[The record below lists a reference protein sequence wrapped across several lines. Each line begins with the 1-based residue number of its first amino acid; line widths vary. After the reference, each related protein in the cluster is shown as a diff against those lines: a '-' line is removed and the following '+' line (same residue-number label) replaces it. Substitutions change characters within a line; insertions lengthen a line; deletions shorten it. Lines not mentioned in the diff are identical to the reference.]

1 MRFVLRSVPASRL
14 PTAPRWVIAVV
25 VAWGALVAGA
35 IWIARKYDADFVLC
49 QFKRL
54 TSRPCPGCGST
65 RGVLAL
71 IEGRPIDAWLWN
83 PLVMS
88 ALAVLASLTL
98 LRAVTAKRLVLD
110 LDGTARALLLGVGI
124 LAVAAN
130 WLWLWDRA

>member
-1 MRFVLRSVPASRL
+1 MRFTLRRVPASRL
-14 PTAPRWVIAVV
+14 PDAPRWVIAVV
-25 VAWGALVAGA
+25 AAWGALVGGSVWLAS
-35 IWIARKYDADFVLC
+35 KYDANFVLC

-54 TSRPCPGCGST
+54 TNRPCPGCGST

-88 ALAVLASLTL
+88 ALAVLASVTL
-98 LRAVTAKRLVLD
+98 LRAATAKRLVLD
-110 LDGTARALLLGVGI
+110 LDGTARALLLGVGV

>member
-1 MRFVLRSVPASRL
+1 MPE
-14 PTAPRWVIAVV
+14 APRWAIAVV
-25 VAWGALVAGA
+25 AVWGAVVAGSV
-35 IWIARKYDADFVLC
+35 WLARKYDANFVLC

-54 TSRPCPGCGST
+54 TDRPCPGCGST
-65 RGVLAL
+65 RGVLTL
-71 IEGRPIDAWLWN
+71 IDGRPIDAWLWN

-98 LRAVTAKRLVLD
+98 LRAATGKRWVLE
-110 LDGTARALLLGVGI
+110 LDGSARALLLGLTI